1 MDHLILALHAHTVLF
16 IGLGIGLIG
25 WPPLRPIGALVPV
38 VWFFLAA
45 HRFYRSGWIA
55 TVLKTLVLGVLDGVV
70 VAVVVLLT
78 TLVALLGT

>member
-1 MDHLILALHAHTVLF
+1 MSGTGSTSPSARWRAA
-16 IGLGIGLIG
+16 
-25 WPPLRPIGALVPV
+25 GAEP
-38 VWFFLAA
+38 
-45 HRFYRSGWIA
+45 SGSFSRRIASTGGSWIT